1 MNIEKF
7 LKNIYNFII
16 WMNINIFEPLNGSVR
31 IDAFVGI
38 VGVLVAIVIFI
49 AETVND
55 RKVETQKRFVLEK
68 TRMKGIMIFSIL
80 ILSLCIIKEIIP
92 YNKECVNLFKILFF
106 AVELLLNFFI
116 CCSICL
122 TIKLFGIAIKLNT
135 DSDYFSAE
143 YDKYIEK
150 RLMEIHNRNIK
161 NSKKELKNESI
172 DKFLKDNKKYFSF
185 DVENIDD
192 YIPIKANKSGIFKS
206 YSCRSLQAIIDKI
219 EEEKRRRKELIVYT
233 KPLIILNLKGG
244 EKVNRGVTVA
254 YCKNDIINYEDSIRN
269 SCLLNDSIPYLDNE
283 INLIINDLFSLA
295 ETNIDD
301 NFDSDSRLFNFYNF
315 LYKNN
320 MRSLLDISYEY
331 IRKIYIKYYKDI
343 HKNKELANFLS
354 TLASLAYSNEDYER
368 YRFLSNYIYYCYTEQ
383 LEITDDVRKTS
394 YDFTNSLFRYDYY
407 SIKEN
412 SDSIYY
418 DVLLSNLMNFLFDLI
433 IKKEFKAIND
443 LFNNVIFDYNGFIDG
458 EPDSYDIIKIQF
470 SFGFI
475 YGLIIL
481 SNKDI
486 FNEKDKDE
494 LKKLINYI
502 KSNFV
507 DFYSQNEAIE
517 YFKKYYNSNSNV
529 HDVYYRFDFR
539 FENKEYRNSWS
550 GIQVDNIFILKEYI
564 YAFSIDYSN
573 SDDINSELISK
584 DNKYF
589 YERLLN
595 IVKSDEKSK
604 LDAILDISFNNS
616 SLINVLEKLVEE
628 CKKAE
633 VEYIKNNKISPEKT
647 ESFKNVI
654 FNEIENG
661 NELISYLKDN
671 NKYSIINKRNKR
683 LFGINQI
690 MGRELFFD
698 EVYGLNNISKDYAR
712 AILTGISKDYLKKL
726 DSIAEVIK
734 EDFVKYIDSLNE
746 KEKYVIITS
755 PSNWRILNLNNFDDK
770 TIDINN
776 RKIDLIKIPK
786 ARDIYLI
793 KKKDLPKVDMYE
805 PDIKESGTYL
815 NGVYYDLIDCSTNTS
830 ARNEIQK
837 NTKWLEEKGS
847 VEDQIEYLKGNCVF
861 KLFISP
867 SIRKI
872 TNSKCYKFV
881 IKEGDEQ

>member
-1 MNIEKF
+1 MNIEEF

-49 AETVND
+49 AETMND

-68 TRMKGIMIFSIL
+68 TRMKGIMTFSIL

-92 YNKECVNLFKILFF
+92 YNKECVDLFKILFF
-106 AVELLLNFFI
+106 AVELLLNIFI
-116 CCSICL
+116 CCSIWL

-135 DSDYFSAE
+135 DSDYFSAN

-161 NSKKELKNESI
+161 NSKKSLKNESV

-192 YIPIKANKSGIFKS
+192 YIPIKANKSGSFKS

-219 EEEKRRRKELIVYT
+219 EEEKRRRKDLIVYT

-283 INLIINDLFSLA
+283 INLVINDLFSLA

-320 MRSLLDISYEY
+320 MRSLLDISYEH

-394 YDFTNSLFRYDYY
+394 YDFTNSLFKYDYY

-443 LFNNVIFDYNGFIDG
+443 LFNNVIFDYDGFIDG

-481 SNKDI
+481 TNKNI
-486 FNEKDKDE
+486 FNEDDKDE
-494 LKKLINYI
+494 LKKLIKYI
-502 KSNFV
+502 ESNFV

-529 HDVYYRFDFR
+529 HDVYYHFDFR

-550 GIQVDNIFILKEYI
+550 GIHVDDIFILKEFI
-564 YAFSIDYSN
+564 YVFGIDYSN

-589 YERLLN
+589 YEKLLN

-604 LDAILDISFNNS
+604 LDAVLDISFNNS

-633 VEYIKNNKISPEKT
+633 AEYIKNNKISSEKT
-647 ESFKNVI
+647 ESFKNAI

-661 NELISYLKDN
+661 NELTSYLKNN

-698 EVYGLNNISKDYAR
+698 DVYGLDNISKDYAR

-734 EDFVKYIDSLNE
+734 EDFVKYIDGLNE

-755 PSNWRILNLNNFDDK
+755 SSNWRILNLNNSDDK

-815 NGVYYDLIDCSTNTS
+815 NGVYYDLIDCSTNPST
-830 ARNEIQK
+830 RNEIQK

-867 SIRKI
+867 SIIKI
-872 TNSKCYKFV
+872 PNSKCFKFV
-881 IKEGDEQ
+881 IKEGDE